1 MSEGLEPLRKLKL
14 LRFSLLNIAL
24 RPFPDPLDIVDSRS
38 GLSVVLVSFFRDP
51 VEKTSLNFVPGEIPR
66 PSLERLRVEDLS
78 ACSLPNVA
86 A

>member
-1 MSEGLEPLRKLKL
+1 MSEGLEPLRKLML
-14 LRFSLLNIAL
+14 FRFSFLRIAP

-38 GLSVVLVSFFRDP
+38 GLPVGLVSFFRDP
-51 VEKTSLNFVPGEIPR
+51 VEKTSLNFVPGEMPR

-78 ACSLPNVA
+78 ACSVPSVA